1 MIFTRHSNGKVL
13 DFSLNPTNF
22 ILDSN
27 KESSFGRTEY
37 DSLRVL
43 SFTLK
48 WTTVW
53 KGLSA
58 MFYRQSCFWRL
69 VFVRFVVN
77 IYIKPSKC
85 LYPAPSVQN
94 SFDVRGSNMKNKQ
107 FSLSLLFFLFNST
120 VSEFCSWM
128 TAWQQHLVS
137 LTLSHLH
144 AVTVSYLPLQALS
157 DNNLIVSWFL
167 LFGEMWK
174 KWRKSD
180 Y

>member
-58 MFYRQSCFWRL
+58 MFYRQSCFWRQ

-94 SFDVRGSNMKNKQ
+94 SFDVRGSNMKT

-144 AVTVSYLPLQALS
+144 AVPVGYLPLQAPFDS
-157 DNNLIVSWFL
+157 NLFL
-167 LFGEMWK
+167 GFSLLLKSEICLIGE
-174 KWRKSD
+174 
-180 Y
+180 

>member
-107 FSLSLLFFLFNST
+107 FSLSLLFFLLTPQWVLQLNDSMAAASGESYFVTLTCSNCELPPST
-120 VSEFCSWM
+120 S
-128 TAWQQHLVS
+128 TLWQ
-137 LTLSHLH
+137 
-144 AVTVSYLPLQALS
+144 
-157 DNNLIVSWFL
+157 
-167 LFGEMWK
+167 
-174 KWRKSD
+174 
-180 Y
+180 

>member
-27 KESSFGRTEY
+27 KLSSFGRTEY

-107 FSLSLLFFLFNST
+107 FSLSLLFFLLTPQS
-120 VSEFCSWM
+120 VSSAAE
-128 TAWQQHLVS
+128 WQHGSSIWWVLLCHTYMQDLWVTS
-137 LTLSHLH
+137 LYKH
-144 AVTVSYLPLQALS
+144 
-157 DNNLIVSWFL
+157 FL
-167 LFGEMWK
+167 TII
-174 KWRKSD
+174 
-180 Y
+180 